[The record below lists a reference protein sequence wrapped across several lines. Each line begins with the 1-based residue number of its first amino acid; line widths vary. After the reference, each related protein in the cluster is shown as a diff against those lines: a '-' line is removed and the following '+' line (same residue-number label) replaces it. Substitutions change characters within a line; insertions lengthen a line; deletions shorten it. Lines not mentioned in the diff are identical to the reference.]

1 MVKTSSQQILT
12 PTDISTAFWT
22 TSVHNSQ
29 TVAPMDLNLW
39 TWYLWKA
46 VISLR
51 LRCSKPKHYFK
62 ARVKSNGLQKCAMQA
77 LYCSLQTVP
86 KLYKCHGNT
95 AVMLLTT
102 KVKDLA
108 ERRDSSWVL
117 HMEEYATL
125 SSKISSYPSQRCSVL
140 LLTQTD
146 TFIYTTRPSVK
157 ETFSLATNLVS
168 LRLE

>member
-1 MVKTSSQQILT
+1 
-12 PTDISTAFWT
+12 
-22 TSVHNSQ
+22 
-29 TVAPMDLNLW
+29 
-39 TWYLWKA
+39 
-46 VISLR
+46 
-51 LRCSKPKHYFK
+51 
-62 ARVKSNGLQKCAMQA
+62 MQA
-77 LYCSLQTVP
+77 LYCSLQTEP
-86 KLYKCHGNT
+86 KLYKYNGNT

-157 ETFSLATNLVS
+157 ETFSLATNLIS